1 MNFYQFLQIIR
12 GRRKIIL
19 LTLLVTVLTAF
30 TVSLVQ
36 TKVYKGTTSLVLNYR
51 GVDPVN
57 GAALPAQLMPG
68 YIATQI
74 DIITSKNVA
83 LKVVDDLKLDKGEE
97 AKEQFMDAMD
107 GRGSIRDW
115 LAGLLL
121 KNLEVVP
128 SRESSVIDITFK
140 GADPQF
146 AASVANA
153 FATAYQQTGVQL
165 KSEPLKKVSGFFNDQ
180 SKLLRQNLEEA
191 QNRLTKYQQEKGIV
205 NADTRMDVETNR
217 LNELSSQLV
226 IAQGQLMEATSRR
239 TGAMGRGGDSPDVI
253 SNPLVQTLKADLA
266 RAEAKF
272 SQTAQG
278 LGRNHPQYLAARA
291 EVDKLRSDLNA
302 QMSSISNSVANN
314 ARILQQREGEL
325 RAAFNQQKTKVLE
338 LNRARD
344 EIGLL
349 AREVENARRAYDTT
363 AQRLAQT
370 SMEGQANQTDVSVLN
385 VAVPPTSPAGP
396 KVLLNTLLAAILGT
410 ILGIAIGVLAE
421 MADRR
426 VRTVND
432 LVDVLDAPV
441 LGVIDWGHHQKQ
453 ERFKLP
459 KLFMQRP
466 LLTN

>member
-1 MNFYQFLQIIR
+1 MNFYQLLQILR

-19 LTLLVTVLTAF
+19 LTLMVTVLTAF
-30 TVSLVQ
+30 TVSLLQ
-36 TKVYKGTTSLVLNYR
+36 SKVYKGTTSLVLNYR

-57 GAALPAQLMPG
+57 GTAMPAQLMPG
-68 YIATQI
+68 YMATQI

-83 LKVVDDLKLDKGEE
+83 LKVVDDLKLDQGAE

-115 LAGLLL
+115 LAALLL

-165 KSEPLKKVSGFFNDQ
+165 KSEPLKKVSSFFNDQ

-191 QNRLTKYQQEKGIV
+191 QNRLSKYQQDNGIV

-226 IAQGQLMEATSRR
+226 VAQGQLMEATSRR
-239 TGAMGRGGDSPDVI
+239 TGAQGSAGDSPDVV
-253 SNPLVQTLKADLA
+253 SNPLVQTLKAELA
-266 RAEAKF
+266 RAEAQF

-278 LGRNHPQYLAARA
+278 LGRNHPQYRGAKA
-291 EVDKLRSDLNA
+291 EVDKLRSDLHA

-314 ARILQQREGEL
+314 ARILQQREAEL
-325 RAAFNQQKTKVLE
+325 RAAFNQQKTKVLQ
-338 LNRARD
+338 LNRLRD
-344 EIGLL
+344 ELGLL
-349 AREVENARRAYDTT
+349 VREVENAQRAYDST
-363 AQRLAQT
+363 AQRFTQT
-370 SMEGQANQTDVSVLN
+370 NLEGQANQTDVAVLN
-385 VAVPPTSPAGP
+385 AAVPPTSPAGP

-410 ILGIAIGVLAE
+410 ILGVAIGVLAE

-432 LVDVLDAPV
+432 LVEVLDAPV
-441 LGVIDWGHHQKQ
+441 LGVIDWGQRKQ
-453 ERFKLP
+453 ERFKMP